1 MTPSSRSNGQSSKRA
16 NTTTS
21 KFPSQGKQRTEKPGP
36 IVIEPELRIDADFY
50 AYRTCQVNE
59 IELDWG
65 DDLVTIASNFKEVIK
80 AFTQE
85 IDRLQRRFETDR
97 VLLFF
102 SDSKN
107 FRKTIDSEYKGKRT
121 KRKPVGYKRLL
132 EWCKA
137 NYKTIRYENL
147 EADDAL
153 GLECHLDPSDFILV
167 SPDKDMKQISCHL
180 FNGDELVFTTPEEAD
195 YWFWRQCLT
204 GDPVDGYKG
213 VPGIGAKG
221 AEKILAKAEDPWQAV
236 VTSYEK
242 AGLSL
247 DDAIR
252 NARLARILRPGEY
265 NSTTKEPILWTPPS
279 SSDST

>member
-1 MTPSSRSNGQSSKRA
+1 M
-16 NTTTS
+16 
-21 KFPSQGKQRTEKPGP
+21 EKAGP
-36 IVIEPELRIDADFY
+36 IVIEPELRIDADYY
-50 AYRTCQVNE
+50 AYRRCQVNE
-59 IELDWG
+59 VELDWG
-65 DDLVTIASNFKEVIK
+65 ADVITIHSNFKEVVRG
-80 AFTQE
+80 FQE
-85 IDRLQRRFETDR
+85 DINQLKKRFDTDR

-107 FRKTIDSEYKGKRT
+107 FRKTIDPEYKGKRT

-132 EWCKA
+132 EWCS
-137 NYKTIRYENL
+137 NHYKTIRYDNI

-153 GLECHLDPSDFILV
+153 GLECHLDPRDFILV
-167 SPDKDMKQISCHL
+167 SPDKDMKQISCNL
-180 FNGDELVFTTPEEAD
+180 FNGDELTYTTPEEAD

-221 AEKILAKAEDPWQAV
+221 AEKILAKTEDPWQSV
-236 VTSYEK
+236 VASYEK

-279 SSDST
+279 STGST

>member
-21 KFPSQGKQRTEKPGP
+21 KSPSQGKQRTEKPGP

-65 DDLVTIASNFKEVIK
+65 DDLITIASNFKEVIK

>member
-1 MTPSSRSNGQSSKRA
+1 MTPSSNSNGRSSKRA

-21 KFPSQGKQRTEKPGP
+21 ESPSPQKQKKAQPGP

-50 AYRTCQVNE
+50 AYRQCQANE
-59 IELDWG
+59 TELDWG
-65 DDLVTIASNFKEVIK
+65 DDVITIASNFKEVIR
-80 AFTQE
+80 AFSQE
-85 IDRLQRRFETDR
+85 IDRLKRRFETDR

-107 FRKTIDSEYKGKRT
+107 FRKTIDPEYKGKRT

-132 EWCKA
+132 DWCKT

-167 SPDKDMKQISCHL
+167 SPDKDLKQISCNL
-180 FNGDELVFTTPEEAD
+180 YNGDKLTHVTPDEAD
-195 YWFWRQCLT
+195 YWFWTQCLT

-213 VPGIGAKG
+213 VPGVGAKG
-221 AEKILAKAEDPWQAV
+221 AEKILAKAEDPWEAIV
-236 VTSYEK
+236 AAYDK
-242 AGLSL
+242 AGLTL

-265 NSTTKEPILWTPPS
+265 NSTTKEPILWDPS
-279 SSDST
+279 HHLQS